1 MLATKISFMNEIAN
15 LAERLGADIEEVRNG
30 IGSDPRIGYNFI
42 NPGCGYGGSCFP
54 KDVKALVRTGQQ
66 VGYEPQLLQ
75 AVDEINSTQKTTLF
89 SKLKAYFG
97 GEDQLAD
104 KTIAVWGLAFKPN
117 TDDMREAPS
126 RTLMEALWAS
136 GAMVKAY
143 DPVALKEAERIYGK
157 HAGLNLYSDQYE
169 VLKGADVLVI
179 CTEWQQFL
187 VPDFSEMAARM
198 RSKVIVDGRNLYQP
212 QDLNAQGWIYFSV
225 GRPAPKNL
233 NIHKKVESS

>member
-1 MLATKISFMNEIAN
+1 MNEMAN
-15 LAERLGADIEEVRNG
+15 LAERLGADIEKVRNG
-30 IGSDPRIGYNFI
+30 MCSDPRIGYNFI
-42 NPGCGYGGSCFP
+42 SPGCGYGGSCFP

-75 AVDEINSTQKTTLF
+75 AVDQINSTQKTTLF
-89 SKLKAYFG
+89 SKLETYFG
-97 GEDQLAD
+97 GRAQFVG